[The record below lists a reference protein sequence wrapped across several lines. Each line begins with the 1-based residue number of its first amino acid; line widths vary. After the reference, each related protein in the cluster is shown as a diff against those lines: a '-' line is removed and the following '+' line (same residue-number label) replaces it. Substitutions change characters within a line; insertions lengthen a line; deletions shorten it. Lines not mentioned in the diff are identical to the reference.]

1 MANPTSDMAVVVL
14 SRSVCEEGQ
23 QVPLLNT
30 KACLGA

>member
-1 MANPTSDMAVVVL
+1 VL